1 MAAIT
6 GIGRTFG
13 VGTVNIA
20 PAATIGALNVA
31 QLANPGD
38 LGKVFESEGKWY
50 RVVKFDNG
58 TGNVAA
64 AVGNAAYWYDR
75 DDFVVTSDYSDS
87 EGEPNNVAGGFTAVV
102 TDGNYCVVQMGGT
115 QTSVNVESS
124 AAAGDQLS
132 GSSTDGRLAKTAAG
146 TACVNLCVAI
156 CLSAESSNTATVQWL
171 PGALM
176 I

>member
-1 MAAIT
+1 MSAIT

-38 LGKVFESEGKWY
+38 LGKVFEAEGKWY
-50 RVVKFDNG
+50 RIVKFDNG
-58 TGNVAA
+58 AGNVAA
-64 AVGNAAYWYDR
+64 AVGNAAYWKDR

-87 EGEPNNVAGGFTAVV
+87 DCVPNAVAGGFLAVV
-102 TDGNYCVVQMGGT
+102 TDGYYCAIQVGGVQTG
-115 QTSVNVESS
+115 VNVATG
-124 AAAGDQLS
+124 AAVGDQLS
-132 GSSTDGRLAKTAAG
+132 VSSTDGRLATTASG
-146 TACVNLCVAI
+146 TASVNLAVAL
-156 CLSAESSNTATVQWL
+156 CMSAESSNTATVQWL